1 MFSSR
6 PAVRERAEAVAQR
19 DSNFGEVLL
28 SRVTEAEIGFCGREA
43 SMQRVNVGLLC
54 LSSLL
59 FASVAAAQTAV
70 QPTEDVGSASLQDF
84 SGGATI
90 RGTYFDVRHQSGSG
104 VGYQNGYTQ
113 IGAFTPFWLN
123 EDSFIAS
130 NSRLL
135 LTDTSEVGVNSGL
148 VARRYSDATD
158 RIFGINGYFDA
169 DKSTLNN
176 RYRQATLGFETL
188 GQGWDFRANGYIGL
202 GKTDRF
208 IREICVGGD
217 PFFAGNQIAFLGQ
230 QLREESLSGADFEF
244 GFPVFQATPWLRAYA
259 GMYGYQSSSKEP
271 IGVRGRME
279 AWVSDDLSVA
289 VNVTDDRQFG
299 TNVNAVVDFRFAGF
313 RPTRYFPQWSTRE
326 RMLMPVQRN
335 WRVATD
341 TYVQDINIA
350 AVNPADGLPY
360 FVSHINNTAAAG
372 GDGSFE
378 HPFNTLPA
386 SVPGA
391 DLILVAAGTTTE
403 GAPLTGSI
411 ALEDNQRML
420 GEGKAHMA
428 NMFATYGGCDVNG
441 VFVLPGATNSGNYPF
456 LSSAGNIIT
465 LANNNEVA
473 GFNLLNAGG
482 DAITNTAAG
491 SNNFLLQC
499 LEISGNGGVGI
510 NLQNA
515 TGTGIIRGVNLMSMS
530 TNHPNPSGFGNNLGG
545 GIFVGVGAGDLD
557 LSLTNVAM
565 NSDPAGTQ
573 AFGIHLQETGRNL
586 VATLNNV
593 QSSGNAGVG
602 VQVLG
607 DGGSVTLTATTP
619 GGPLISN
626 DNGGDN
632 LNITLING
640 TLFQGDIVGGQ
651 FNRSLLGSGVVY
663 NHSGGVGELNF
674 LNLQANDNAIDGI
687 ALIGS
692 NATAMDVN
700 VFASFLT
707 NNAEDGIHV
716 QGTTGSTT
724 GLFVDASDVRFNGRD
739 GLFFNLNTS
748 TLNVTS
754 TSNLMDNNDRSAI
767 FGQMDAS
774 IADLLFSNTTGNLSG
789 EHGLFLDAANG
800 STADIAV
807 LSGTLADSSRLAPGL
822 FDGVHIESSQSIVN
836 LRMADTPA
844 NNTLV
849 PPLGTQRHGMFLDI
863 VNGST
868 FIGQVTNGNFT
879 NSLENAL
886 NANFAGNSTATLV
899 LDNTPLDNSGAD
911 GMHITLTGAATDARI
926 TLQNGSTN
934 DNSGEDGLD
943 FNVNNGRLDVNAIAS
958 SFTNS
963 GQATGNGNG
972 ILGVIDNTGLVNLNF
987 QDTPITGSFNSG
999 VFVTANGPTLA
1010 AGSNIV
1016 AIFDNSSLSDNGAT
1030 TNGDGLRFDLNGSP
1044 GSSLSLING
1053 TNVDRNGGDGIE
1065 LNATNG
1071 TLFQANFDA
1080 LSISDN
1086 GQTAGTGNGVV
1097 ANVDV
1102 VGGGGS
1108 TVNLAFNAVTIVNNA
1123 PNATQQ
1129 IGFDFDVEQ
1138 GGTLTAGFVASDLS
1152 NNTLNAFNGS
1162 VTGAG
1167 STALVTLDST
1177 VADNSGADGAVL
1189 TALAGSSLDFLMSN
1203 ASSINTSSG
1212 TGLVGTFGGANT
1224 VANISLDASTIDSSA
1239 LFGAFLNVS
1248 GGATLNLSGA
1258 NISSISDSGL
1268 TGIDVTSSGPNTVV
1282 NFDFSNMSVDAN
1294 GLVFGG
1300 AGLNGA
1306 AFSGGTLNGCFDNT
1320 SFSGN
1325 SREGVNLTIADAASL
1340 GQFGVNTSAF
1350 DNNGREGLLVDV
1362 SNSGV
1367 LNYRSQVTSYSGNGA
1382 TGTFDGVN
1390 ATVTGTG
1397 AADTITTARFL
1408 FSTDT
1413 VNGNTD
1419 DGFEFN
1425 ANNGATLVTSLDTAT
1440 ATGNAGFGLNF
1451 NANDPG
1457 TKAYLLMTGANQL
1470 APNTLGAM
1478 DLNIGA
1484 IDTAVLS
1491 ISGDFSNSNGDGL
1504 FLDLTGVTNAAVAVH
1519 GPGTVV
1525 NGNLDNG
1532 GLNPED
1538 NGDGIDI
1545 RMSGSTNGSILI
1557 TGVTSID
1564 NNAADGIHIE
1574 MTNVLNGALEI
1585 NGPTTINNSGD
1596 DAIDITLTGTTLVN
1610 GLTFPVLVP
1619 PVQFLTLGSN
1629 LSADP
1634 LDTFNFCLPL
1644 PVDLDLAVIRVV
1656 PLNAFTING
1665 ITADASVGRG
1675 INIRGVNS
1683 TIAPNL
1689 FTAAANDN
1697 GMAITNNVVNNSQ
1710 AGDGLHIDFNN
1721 VTGPGV
1727 APLVGVRIDGN
1738 SFDTNS
1744 GNGIN
1749 LDLVNSPID
1758 QLTITNNRS
1767 GVTTITGLDFLIAGN
1782 TFPGG
1787 VPSGTFTIGNTSGP
1801 GVDIT
1806 GFTFDVSTIPATPA
1820 APFINYDAS
1829 GFGGFPFTPF
1839 GGTDTTTGLTTVNS
1853 TAVPPYPNTLIPTGS
1868 QLVDLTFNDFNPG
1881 EQFQWDADLDPDL
1894 GQQGSI
1900 FGNDLI
1906 GATIN
1911 VNFTG
1916 GLTLGGSMVAV
1927 GGDPTASTFVATS
1940 GNLGGS
1946 GIANNGLDGIRFSLN
1961 NSSLTNM
1968 VMSGNQIEANGTTG
1982 TGHGVNFQ
1990 TVTNSDIT
1998 AAVVSNNTIDGNAGD
2013 GFRLVNPNT
2022 AGAAID
2028 LTFRDNTSISTNTGA
2043 GINVQVNNAEVL
2055 NLNIES
2061 SVTGNQITNNTNF
2074 GVHAVALNNSSINL
2088 FVGDD
2093 IPGGTGAA
2101 NVLSGNGDAGIGLD
2115 LRNNSV
2121 NSLNV
2126 SNVTISGTVAGAA
2139 DPNFNGEGLAIR
2151 LNNNAM
2157 LNNAVIGNG
2166 VFNNAV
2172 IGNLANSNT
2181 TFTGNP
2187 SHGLAINALG
2197 TSTMTGTTI
2206 SNIQSLGNTGDGIN
2220 IVRDDNA
2227 VVNTTTIQHS
2237 LLQGNSDGID
2247 IIARP
2252 ANLTD
2257 TYSILNN
2264 QILRNNNR
2272 GISLRVEADADLVA
2286 TITNNTIDRNENDGI
2301 QVSERINANTDSR
2314 SVTGTWRLNTITN
2327 NRADGIDITAFH
2339 NITIGNVAAVGTF
2352 ENTISGNTGNGIVV
2366 NPVNVTGFSF
2376 TQINNADIEGNQING
2391 IDINSDVTNV
2401 TINRS
2406 LLLGNTQ
2413 DGIELTGTG
2422 ASLVAAITQNTIRE
2436 NGQDGIEILNTS
2448 TGLAFGGGTTVTASN
2463 NFIFDNTG
2471 RGIDILNRGNG
2482 QASITLTANNVVQ
2495 NGAEGVYVVN
2505 TASTT
2510 QTQASNSTAL
2520 VADGNVFNSP
2530 ELIFNMTG
2538 GNSVLDNG
2546 VLSAFDTTGLVV
2558 RVGTSGASNSI
2569 ADAGGFASANNNVGP
2584 FSTAVGQLTG
2594 RGGVLANISN
2604 NVFGGSF
2611 GHDVAFESFIST
2623 VNPNTGTTWTDA
2635 NDADPANNVFDPNG
2649 YQTDPLARLD
2659 LRFVG
2664 NTGEDADVARTGAA
2678 YNNADQVFKSRITGP
2693 PATVSP
2699 GGPFSSGSRLRNAQ
2713 RQASRTA
2720 PFNAP
2725 GVNFGG
2731 SGAFLYPGVSDQS
2744 TFRVTNNST
2753 TAGFTTA
2760 DTFGT
2765 TVPLGAVFGERPFN
2779 WDQTL
2784 AP

>member
-1 MFSSR
+1 
-6 PAVRERAEAVAQR
+6 
-19 DSNFGEVLL
+19 
-28 SRVTEAEIGFCGREA
+28 
-43 SMQRVNVGLLC
+43 MQRVNVGLLC

-148 VARRYSDATD
+148 VARRYSDASD

-208 IREICVGGD
+208 IREIGIDMGVD
-217 PFFAGNQIAFLGQ
+217 PFFTGNQLAFLGQ

-391 DLILVAAGTTTE
+391 DLILVAAGSTNIDSLL
-403 GAPLTGSI
+403 GPI
-411 ALEDNQRML
+411 ALGDNQRFL
-420 GEGKAHMA
+420 GEGKRHNAH
-428 NMFATYGGCDVNG
+428 MFATYGGKVIDRI
-441 VFVLPGATNSGNYPF
+441 FDLPGATDSGNYPF
-456 LSSAGNIIT
+456 LSSPLGDNNIIT

-473 GFNLLNAGG
+473 GFNLLGAGG

-499 LEISGNGGVGI
+499 LEISGNGAAVMGGRGI

-515 TGTGIIRGVNLMSMS
+515 TGTGIIRGVNLASGS
-530 TNHPNPSGFGNNLGG
+530 TNHLNPSGFGNNLGG
-545 GIFVGVGAGDLD
+545 GIFVGVGAGDLN
-557 LSLTNVAM
+557 LSMTNVAM

-573 AFGIHLQETGRNL
+573 EFGIRLQETGRTL
-586 VATLNNV
+586 TATLNNV
-593 QSSGNAGVG
+593 QSSGNREKGIE
-602 VQVLG
+602 VLG
-607 DGGSVTLTATTP
+607 DGGRITLTANTP

-640 TLFQGDIVGGQ
+640 TRFQGDIVGGQ
-651 FNRSLLGSGVVY
+651 FNRSLLGSG
-663 NHSGGVGELNF
+663 
-674 LNLQANDNAIDGI
+674 I
-687 ALIGS
+687 ALFGS

-700 VFASFLT
+700 VSASFLT
-707 NNAEDGIHV
+707 NNGEDAIHV
-716 QGTTGSTT
+716 EGATDSTT
-724 GLFVDASDVRFNGRD
+724 ALFVDATDARFNDRD
-739 GLFFNLNTS
+739 GLFFDLHSGS
-748 TLNVTS
+748 TLKVTS
-754 TSNLMDNNDRSAI
+754 TSNLMDHNDRSAI

-774 IADLLFSNTTGNLSG
+774 TANLDFSNTTGNVSG
-789 EHGLFLDAANG
+789 EHG
-800 STADIAV
+800 
-807 LSGTLADSSRLAPGL
+807 
-822 FDGVHIESSQSIVN
+822 
-836 LRMADTPA
+836 
-844 NNTLV
+844 
-849 PPLGTQRHGMFLDI
+849 MFLNI
-863 VNGST
+863 VNGSKFT
-868 FIGQVTNGNFT
+868 GLVTNGNFT
-879 NSLENAL
+879 DSVKNGL

-899 LDNTPLDNSGAD
+899 LDNTPLDNSGTD
-911 GMHITLTGAATDARI
+911 GIHVTLTGALTDATI
-926 TLQNGSTN
+926 TLLNGTTN
-934 DNSGEDGLD
+934 NNSGEDGLD
-943 FNVNNGRLDVNAIAS
+943 FNVNDGTLTVNALSS
-958 SFTNS
+958 SFVGS
-963 GQATGNGNG
+963 GQKTGAGNG
-972 ILGVIDNTGLVNLNF
+972 ILGVINNTGLVNLNF
-987 QDTPITGSFNSG
+987 LDTPITGSFDNG
-999 VFVTANGPTLA
+999 MFVTATG
-1010 AGSNIV
+1010 GSDIRGV
-1016 AIFDNSSLSDNGAT
+1016 FDNSSFNGNGLT
-1030 TNGDGLRFDLNGSP
+1030 TASTTELDGIRLVLDGSLASSLQLLNGSTV
-1044 GSSLSLING
+1044 NG
-1053 TNVDRNGGDGIE
+1053 NGGDGLE
-1065 LNATNG
+1065 LIATNRTNFIG
-1071 TLFQANFDA
+1071 DFQATTSF
-1080 LSISDN
+1080 SDN
-1086 GQTAGTGNGVV
+1086 GQNVFSLDRRGVS
-1097 ANVDV
+1097 ATVDN
-1102 VGGGGS
+1102 S
-1108 TVNLAFNAVTIVNNA
+1108 TVNLMFNAVDIVNNL

-1129 IGFDFDVEQ
+1129 IGFQFDVLNH
-1138 GGTLTAGFVASDLS
+1138 GALTAGFTGGDLS
-1152 NNTLNAFNGS
+1152 NNTQNAFNGR
-1162 VTGAG
+1162 VTGTG
-1167 STALVTLDST
+1167 LVLPLLPVTSATVNLSGT

-1189 TALAGSSLDFLMSN
+1189 LVTAGGRQDFRMLN
-1203 ASSINTSSG
+1203 ASSIDNSGG
-1212 TGLVGTFGGANT
+1212 TGLVGTFGGANALGNN
-1224 VANISLDASTIDSSA
+1224 VSLDASTIDGSFT
-1239 LFGAFLNVS
+1239 FGAFLEVT
-1248 GGATLNLSGA
+1248 GAATLNLSGT
-1258 NISSISDSGL
+1258 NISSISDSGA
-1268 TGIDVTSSGPNTVV
+1268 TGVFVTSSDANTVV
-1282 NFDFSNMSVDAN
+1282 NIDFKNMSVDFN
-1294 GLVFGG
+1294 GFDFGG
-1300 AGLNGA
+1300 EGLNGA
-1306 AFSGGTLNGCFDNT
+1306 AVDGGTLNGCFDNT
-1320 SFSGN
+1320 SFSRN
-1325 SREGVNLTIADAASL
+1325 ANEGVELLIAGDPITNAKSL
-1340 GQFGVNTSAF
+1340 GQFGVNTSVF
-1350 DNNGREGLLVDV
+1350 DNNVREGLRVDV
-1362 SNSGV
+1362 SDLGV
-1367 LNYRSQVTSYSGNGA
+1367 LNYRSQNTSYSGNGTSGA
-1382 TGTFDGVN
+1382 FDGVN

-1397 AADTITTARFL
+1397 AADTATARFL

-1425 ANNGATLVTSLDTAT
+1425 ATNGATLVTSLDATTAIN
-1440 ATGNAGFGLNF
+1440 NAGFGLNF
-1451 NANDPG
+1451 NANAMNPTDMN

-1470 APNTLGAM
+1470 APNTLGSM
-1478 DLNIGA
+1478 NINIGA
-1484 IDTAVLS
+1484 VNQVVLQISGSYDDSAGDGIGLS
-1491 ISGDFSNSNGDGL
+1491 IIGA
-1504 FLDLTGVTNAAVAVH
+1504 TNALVAIQ
-1519 GPGTVV
+1519 GPGTIDRS
-1525 NGNLDNG
+1525 GD
-1532 GLNPED
+1532 
-1538 NGDGIDI
+1538 DGIDI
-1545 RMSGSTNGSILI
+1545 LMQDVTNGSILI
-1557 TGVTSID
+1557 EGLTSITD
-1564 NNAADGIHIE
+1564 SQVDGIHIV
-1574 MTNVLNGALEI
+1574 MDNVTSGALEI
-1585 NGPTTINNSGD
+1585 NGATTINNSGQSGVG
-1596 DAIDITLTGTTLVN
+1596 DAIDITLQNGTTLEDVTATL
-1610 GLTFPVLVP
+1610 GAMTVD
-1619 PVQFLTLGSN
+1619 QLTLVNS
-1629 LSADP
+1629 LTDDP
-1634 LDTFNFCLPL
+1634 LTLSFNEDCLPA
-1644 PVDLDLAVIRVV
+1644 VVTTDLNTLGLVAE
-1656 PLNAFTING
+1656 PFTINAMT
-1665 ITADASVGRG
+1665 IDNSAD
-1675 INIRGVNS
+1675 RGVSVLITDS
-1683 TIAPNL
+1683 TIA
-1689 FTAAANDN
+1689 TGTGD
-1697 GMAITNNVVNNSQ
+1697 ITGNFISNSLN
-1710 AGDGLHIDFNN
+1710 GDGLLVTINN
-1721 VTGPGV
+1721 AAAMNSADG
-1727 APLVGVRIDGN
+1727 LLIDGN
-1738 SFDTNS
+1738 SSSDNSANGFNFDLT
-1744 GNGIN
+1744 
-1749 LDLVNSPID
+1749 NSPIVG
-1758 QLTITNNRS
+1758 LTITNNTGGIS
-1767 GVTTITGLDFLIAGN
+1767 VNTGLGFTIIGN
-1782 TFPGG
+1782 TFPIGL
-1787 VPSGTFTIGNTSGP
+1787 GTGNFNLINTSGTP
-1801 GVDIT
+1801 TADIT
-1806 GFTFDVSTIPATPA
+1806 SFTLDTSTSVSGAIFNTVAGA
-1820 APFINYDAS
+1820 N
-1829 GFGGFPFTPF
+1829 FPFTPF
-1839 GGTDTTTGLTTVNS
+1839 GGTDTTTGLQTVNG
-1853 TAVPPYPNTLIPTGS
+1853 TPVPPYPPALVADFS
-1868 QLVDLTFNDFNPG
+1868 QLLNLTFNDFNPA
-1881 EQFQWDADLDPDL
+1881 ENFAWDNDFDLTPGGDE
-1894 GQQGSI
+1894 SVS
-1900 FGNDLI
+1900 GNDLI
-1906 GATIN
+1906 GSTIN
-1911 VNFTG
+1911 VGFTG
-1916 GLTLGGSMVAV
+1916 GLTLGGSLVAV
-1927 GGDPTASTFVATS
+1927 VGDPTSSTFIATS
-1940 GNLGGS
+1940 GNIGGS
-1946 GIANNGLDGIRFSLN
+1946 GIANNDLDGVRFSLN

-1968 VMSGNQIEANGTTG
+1968 VMSGNQIEANGRTG
-1982 TGHGVNFQ
+1982 TGHGINYA

-1998 AAVVSNNTIDGNAGD
+1998 NVTISNNTIDGNAGD
-2013 GFRLVNPNT
+2013 GFRLINPNT
-2022 AGAAID
+2022 TAAANPID

-2061 SVTGNQITNNTNF
+2061 SATGNQITNNTSF

-2448 TGLAFGGGTTVTASN
+2448 TGGGTTVTASN

-2530 ELIFNMTG
+2530 ELVFNMT

-2569 ADAGGFASANNNVGP
+2569 ADAGGFASANDNVGP